1 MKTRITRELQ
11 RRYSC
16 MQKKLS
22 LPCDLIWY
30 LHVQWK
36 DYLDFDI
43 GEEALHATFE
53 R

>member
-1 MKTRITRELQ
+1 MLHIKKKIVITR
-11 RRYSC
+11 Y
-16 MQKKLS
+16 
-22 LPCDLIWY
+22 PCDLIWY

-36 DYLDFDI
+36 DSLDFDI